1 MEKAATALIMLLL
14 FQLYFTRAAFLPLPF
29 FVQFVIDYIR
39 ISVACDGLTRT
50 KQHDC
55 LYS

>member
-39 ISVACDGLTRT
+39 ISVSCDGLTRT